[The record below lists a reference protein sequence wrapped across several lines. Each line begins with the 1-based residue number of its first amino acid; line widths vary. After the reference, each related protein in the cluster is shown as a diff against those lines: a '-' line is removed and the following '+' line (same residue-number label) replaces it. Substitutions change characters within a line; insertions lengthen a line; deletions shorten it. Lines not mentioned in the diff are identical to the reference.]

1 MKAEER
7 VLLAAFPWDD
17 PGSRVIPL
25 GSTYAYMCA
34 VGELVDLD
42 RMLRF
47 EDMEQPPNEWDIVFA
62 WRSFLH
68 GLEIMSKPS
77 FSFAGL
83 QRD

>member
-1 MKAEER
+1 MR
-7 VLLAAFPWDD
+7 LADFIRFFVTDD

-34 VGELVDLD
+34 VGGLVDLD

-47 EDMEQPPNEWDIVFA
+47 EYMEHPPKEWDIVFS
-62 WRSFLH
+62 WGSFLH
-68 GLEIMSKPS
+68 NLEIMSKPS
-77 FSFAGL
+77 FSFTGI